1 MVSLTSVWILAGVI
15 VAGVAA
21 LAASRFIW
29 WATRR
34 NAFWAMAAGVL
45 ATLAIFGMAIAIA
58 WLIARATYGAAAAAQ
73 APRTKI
79 LFDTDIG
86 TDIDDA
92 WALGYVL
99 KSPSLDLAGVTIAD
113 GDTAQRARLACKLLA
128 RLGRTDVP
136 VAVGR
141 RTPAVPP
148 DRIDYQFAWAED
160 FRDYAPIGTPAV
172 EFLADLIRK
181 HPREITLVAVGPLQN
196 LGDLVRLHPDV
207 VPLVK
212 RVVLMSGSI
221 GANYYSAAAVA
232 EWNVRLAIPEAQAV
246 YAASWPLTIVPLD
259 STSYVR
265 LEDQERESL
274 RKAGTPLTVA
284 LETLLR
290 LWTDR
295 PASRMTLHDQLAL
308 AEAQEPGRFFG
319 RCDPLPLIV
328 SREGFTRVDKE
339 RGRDVRVC
347 LEPKRNDF
355 MTHFLGQLVR

>member
-1 MVSLTSVWILAGVI
+1 MLRRIRLVT
-15 VAGVAA
+15 A
-21 LAASRFIW
+21 LV
-29 WATRR
+29 
-34 NAFWAMAAGVL
+34 VL
-45 ATLAIFGMAIAIA
+45 GMAPG
-58 WLIARATYGAAAAAQ
+58 LCPPAAAQ
-73 APRTKI
+73 PPRTRI
-79 LFDTDIG
+79 VLDTDIG

-99 KSPSLDLAGVTIAD
+99 KSPSLELLGVTISD

-128 RLGRTDVP
+128 RLGRTGVP

-141 RTPAVPP
+141 PTPAVPP

-160 FRDYAPIGTPAV
+160 FRDAAPVKTAAV
-172 EFLADLIRK
+172 DFLADVIRK
-181 HPREITLVAVGPLQN
+181 HPGEITLVAVGPLQN
-196 LGDLVRLHPDV
+196 VGDLVRLHPDV

-221 GANYYSAAAVA
+221 GASYYSATAVA
-232 EWNVRLAIPEAQAV
+232 EWNVKLAIPEAQAV
-246 YAASWPLTIVPLD
+246 YAAAWPLTIVPLD

-265 LEDQERESL
+265 LEDAERETL

-290 LWTDR
+290 LWAAG

-319 RCDPLPLIV
+319 RCDPLPLVV
-328 SREGFTRVDKE
+328 SSDGYTRVDRE
-339 RGRDVRVC
+339 RGRPVRVC
-347 LEPKRNDF
+347 LEPRRNDF
-355 MTHFLGQLVR
+355 MTHFLAQLAER